1 LTNSNPLSPPISVGD
16 WLVIGTFG
24 DVTSIVEGLCN
35 EIIMMLNPLTNGVNT
50 ISSTV
55 TKNDTICGCDGS
67 IMILAGGGYP
77 PYQFSI
83 DGGLTNQ
90 GFPIFNKLCQGT
102 YTTTITDSSGFSQ
115 NNLVTINPPL
125 PPTTYTI
132 NLISNFTTSVDNTTT
147 LTKNY
152 TTEVVVSPPLPDGVT
167 IEFDLVHTNT
177 YNTSPS
183 PESSSNISNS
193 ELNKNS
199 SVVPNTY
206 STTTTGTTFNPIDGC
221 QENTLFITGNSE
233 VWQNLT
239 FNNSDVIIINT
250 TTSIIKSSDSSC
262 YLGSS
267 TDSYSIVNAKIYGC
281 SCCTIQNISI

>member
-1 LTNSNPLSPPISVGD
+1 
-16 WLVIGTFG
+16 
-24 DVTSIVEGLCN
+24 
-35 EIIMMLNPLTNGVNT
+35 
-50 ISSTV
+50 
-55 TKNDTICGCDGS
+55 
-67 IMILAGGGYP
+67 
-77 PYQFSI
+77 
-83 DGGLTNQ
+83 
-90 GFPIFNKLCQGT
+90 
-102 YTTTITDSSGFSQ
+102 
-115 NNLVTINPPL
+115 
-125 PPTTYTI
+125 
-132 NLISNFTTSVDNTTT
+132 
-147 LTKNY
+147 
-152 TTEVVVSPPLPDGVT
+152 VVVSPPLPDGVT

-267 TDSYSIVNAKIYGC
+267 SDSYSIVNAKIYGC